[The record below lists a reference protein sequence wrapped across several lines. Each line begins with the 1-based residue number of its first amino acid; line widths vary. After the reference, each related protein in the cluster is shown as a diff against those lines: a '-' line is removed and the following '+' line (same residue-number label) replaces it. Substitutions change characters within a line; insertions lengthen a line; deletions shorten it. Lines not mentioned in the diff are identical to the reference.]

1 MANTYTQK
9 TIAWKRGL
17 NSLYAGTPLD
27 ANGKPVNDATAI
39 GILAED
45 VISPNKTAKVLTCG
59 TWDEDA
65 HTGSGIVISDAV
77 KRKLKDITFS
87 RAQHNPLATT
97 AAPGIAKQAETV
109 SYAASNPT
117 KAEFNALVTALK
129 NAGIVAPD
137 NFDLD
142 VLAVP
147 TPANMPTAET
157 ASNSGHATVTLAD
170 NVITITLDCEVSDL
184 ADANH
189 GASWGTHKWLGFG
202 IDTGLASIVG
212 VKFTDDTGAS
222 ATMASSDATEASDLG
237 MDAGEFVLYIKAED
251 AKYLTGEKYFSL
263 QASGTEPETIY
274 MKIVETTT

>member
-9 TIAWKRGL
+9 TIAWKHGI

-27 ANGKPVNDATAI
+27 ANGKPVNDATAV

-45 VISPNKTAKVLTCG
+45 VVSPNRTAKVLTSG

-65 HTGSGIVISDAV
+65 NTGSGIEISDAV
-77 KRKLKDITFS
+77 KQKLKDIAFS
-87 RAQHNPLATT
+87 RKQNRPLAT
-97 AAPGIAKQAETV
+97 AQD
-109 SYAASNPT
+109 
-117 KAEFNALVTALK
+117 
-129 NAGIVAPD
+129 AGIVAPD

-147 TPANMPTAET
+147 TPASMPTAET

-170 NVITITLDCEVSDL
+170 HMITITLDCEVSDL

-189 GASWGTHKWLGFG
+189 GTSWGTHKWLGFG

-237 MDAGEFVLYIKAED
+237 MNAGQFVLYIKAED
-251 AKYLTGEKYFSL
+251 AKYLTGEKYFVL
-263 QASGTEPETIY
+263 QAAGTEPETIY
-274 MKIVETTT
+274 MKIVETTN

>member
-1 MANTYTQK
+1 MANQYTQK
-9 TIAWKRGL
+9 TIAWKHGI
-17 NSLYAGTPLD
+17 NTLYAGTPLD
-27 ANGKPVNDATAI
+27 ANGKPVNDATAV

-45 VISPNKTAKVLTCG
+45 VIAPDRIAKVLTCG
-59 TWDEDA
+59 AWDEDA
-65 HTGSGIVISDAV
+65 HPGSGIVISDAV
-77 KRKLKDITFS
+77 KQKLKDITFS
-87 RAQHNPLATT
+87 RKQTRPLATT
-97 AAPGIAKQAETV
+97 EAAGIAKQAVTV
-109 SYAASNPT
+109 SYASGSPT
-117 KAEFNALVTALK
+117 KAEFNALITALK
-129 NAGIVAPD
+129 DAGIVAPD

-189 GASWGTHKWLGFG
+189 GATWGTHKWLGFG

-222 ATMASSDATEASDLG
+222 ATMASGDATEASDLG
-237 MDAGEFVLYIKAED
+237 MSAGKFVLYIKAED
-251 AKYLTGEKYFSL
+251 AKYLTGEKWFTL
-263 QASGTEPETIY
+263 QTSGCEPETVY

>member
-9 TIAWKRGL
+9 TVTWKHGL

-27 ANGKPVNDATAI
+27 ADGTPVNDATAI

-45 VISPNKTAKVLTCG
+45 VISPDRTAKVLTSG

-65 HTGSGIVISDAV
+65 HTGSGIAISDAV
-77 KRKLKDITFS
+77 KQKLKDIAFS
-87 RAQHNPLATT
+87 RKQNRPLATT
-97 AAPGIAKQAETV
+97 DAAGIAKQAVSV

-117 KAEFNALVTALK
+117 KAEFNALIAALK
-129 NAGIVAPD
+129 DAGIVAPD
-137 NFDLD
+137 NFDVD

-157 ASNSGHATVTLAD
+157 ASNSGHATVTYAD
-170 NVITITLDCEVSDL
+170 HLITITLDCEVSDL
-184 ADANH
+184 ADADH
-189 GASWGTHKWLGFG
+189 GTTWGTHKWLGFG

-222 ATMASSDATEASDLG
+222 ATMASGDVTEASDLG
-237 MDAGEFVLYIKAED
+237 MDAGKFVLYIKAED

-274 MKIVETTT
+274 MQIVETTT